1 MEEHLTQDQERAE
14 EMIREWYLNTD
25 DQIFVLSGYA
35 GTGKTYLLKHV
46 VESLGLK
53 AGKQAVFVAPTGKAA
68 SVLVKNGTPA
78 STIHSLIYVL
88 DEEDF
93 EVDEN
98 GEIIRKGRLRFLRKE
113 KIGDGIRL
121 IVVDESSMVDNL
133 ILRDLLS
140 YKIKCLF
147 CGDNAQL
154 PPVHGANVLLE
165 NPDYQLTEI
174 VRQEKDNPIIALAQ
188 MAREGEHFGYG
199 NYGRQAIVISRN
211 LLGKEERRRLFLKAS
226 QIIVGRNSTRD
237 RINREIREYRG
248 IPAQQSMPTD
258 GEKLICTLND
268 WSRYIDD
275 GREFNLVNGIIGY
288 CSNVKEETDDL
299 GSLDFQAEFL
309 NDKVYALP
317 FDSGIFTRG
326 EYAHGYGELAVR
338 LANGMYVHESD
349 YKILRKVKA
358 QREEQICRF
367 EFAYAITCHKA
378 QGSEFD
384 FVILVDESYVFR
396 EDRARWL
403 YTAITRAK
411 KKLLI
416 IR

>member
-1 MEEHLTQDQERAE
+1 MDEHLTQDQRKAE

-53 AGKQAVFVAPTGKAA
+53 PGKQAVFVAPTGKAA

-78 STIHSLIYVL
+78 TTIHSLIYVL

-93 EVDEN
+93 EIDEN
-98 GEIIRKGRLRFLRKE
+98 GEIIRRGRLRFLKKE
-113 KIGDGIRL
+113 RIGDGIRL

-165 NPDYQLTEI
+165 HPDYQLTEI
-174 VRQEKDNPIIALAQ
+174 VRQEKENPIIALAQ
-188 MAREGEHFGYG
+188 MAREGKRIGYG
-199 NYGRQAIVISRN
+199 NYGSEAIVISHN
-211 LLGKEERRRLFLKAS
+211 ILKEKERKRLFMKAS

-248 IPAQQSMPTD
+248 IPAQQSMPVD
-258 GEKLICTLND
+258 GEKLICTLNN
-268 WSRYIDD
+268 WGRYIDD
-275 GREFNLVNGIIGY
+275 SREFNLVNGIIGY
-288 CSNVKEETDDL
+288 CSNVKEEIDDL

-309 NDKVYALP
+309 DDKMYALP

-326 EYAHGYGELAVR
+326 EYAHDYGDTAVR
-338 LANGMYVHESD
+338 LANGMFVHEND
-349 YKILRKVKA
+349 YEILRKVKA
-358 QREEQICRF
+358 QKEEQICRF

-384 FVILVDESYVFR
+384 FVILVDESYIFK